1 MSVKKSILEMA
12 RGAIQERAD
21 YEMGK
26 VMDNILD
33 PNTKPTAKR
42 KITLTI
48 VLTPDEERVNIA
60 VDVTAKST
68 LQPTNPVRTNLY
80 IAGESGT
87 GEVQAVEMVPEI
99 PGQMSMEGEVQEA
112 PSVLSIANYR

>member
-12 RGAIQERAD
+12 RGAIQERVD

-33 PNTKPTAKR
+33 VNTNPTAKR
-42 KITLTI
+42 KLTLTI
-48 VLTPDEERVNIA
+48 VFTPDAERSSIA

-68 LQPTNPVRTNLY
+68 LQATNPVRTSLY
-80 IAGESGT
+80 IAGESST

-99 PGQMSMEGEVQEA
+99 PGQLSMDGESQES
-112 PSVLSIANYR
+112 PSILSIANYR